1 MIKKIAFLFIL
12 FITILPFKSIADER
26 YLIFNST
33 DDYIN
38 IRSSPNGKVYIEWIL
53 LLRFI
58 ISHKIM

>member
-38 IRSSPNGKVYIEWIL
+38 IRSSPNGKVLNKLYRTNL
-53 LLRFI
+53 FL
-58 ISHKIM
+58 KI